1 MARLS
6 RRPLQRECPDVT
18 APPFT
23 IPRTLAAW
31 QRRRRGVRRT
41 LWALLGD
48 LPPRPK
54 RPRVRTLSREPR
66 DGYVVERFEIDNGAG
81 ARVPGYL
88 LLPAGASA
96 TNRVPAILYHHW
108 HGDEY
113 DVGKE
118 EIFQHRHTPD
128 DPGPTL
134 VQRGYAVLAIDAYG
148 SGERGGRGPGGAHER
163 GRDEELSASKLNLW
177 MGRTL
182 WGMIV
187 RDDLMALDYL
197 CSRREIDASRI
208 GATGISMGATRTW
221 WLMALDERVAAGVA
235 VACLT
240 RATNLV
246 RHRALAEHGIYYYVP
261 GLLRHFDTEA
271 IVSLIAPRP
280 ALFLNGDRDPGSPVD
295 GIRTIASVARDAYA
309 RYRQPSHFESRIY
322 RGVGHE
328 YTPDMWT
335 RMLAWM
341 DRWIGRK
348 D

>member
-1 MARLS
+1 
-6 RRPLQRECPDVT
+6 
-18 APPFT
+18 
-23 IPRTLAAW
+23 
-31 QRRRRGVRRT
+31 
-41 LWALLGD
+41 
-48 LPPRPK
+48 
-54 RPRVRTLSREPR
+54 
-66 DGYVVERFEIDNGAG
+66 
-81 ARVPGYL
+81 
-88 LLPAGASA
+88 
-96 TNRVPAILYHHW
+96 VPAILYHHW

-113 DVGKE
+113 AVGKE

-148 SGERGGRGPGGAHER
+148 FGERGGCGPGRAHER

-187 RDDLMALDYL
+187 RDDLIALDYL
-197 CSRREIDASRI
+197 CSRREIDTARI

-221 WLMALDERVAAGVA
+221 WLMALDARVAAGVA

-261 GLLRHFDTEA
+261 GFLRHFDTEA
-271 IVSLIAPRP
+271 VVALIAPRP

-341 DRWIGRK
+341 DRWIGRQ